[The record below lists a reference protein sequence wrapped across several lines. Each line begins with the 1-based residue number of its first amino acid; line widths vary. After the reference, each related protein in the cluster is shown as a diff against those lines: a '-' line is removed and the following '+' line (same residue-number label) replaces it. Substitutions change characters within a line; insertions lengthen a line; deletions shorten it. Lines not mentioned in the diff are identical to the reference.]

1 MHLVKIAMNNDWFLL
16 CIGGALSAFA
26 NFLISSHFEVFT
38 ILGVLVTLV
47 IGAFACFMRQHV
59 PEAIGLSIVSSIP
72 LFCIIHF
79 FVNHIDESTSYLLA
93 ALVSAGLAV
102 FLGIIIGSLLGSI
115 ARLFFDPNLLAHN
128 KRRQTNL

>member
-1 MHLVKIAMNNDWFLL
+1 MNNDWFLL

-59 PEAIGLSIVSSIP
+59 PEAVSYTHPPSP
-72 LFCIIHF
+72 R
-79 FVNHIDESTSYLLA
+79 DKRQSRMPS
-93 ALVSAGLAV
+93 SA
-102 FLGIIIGSLLGSI
+102 
-115 ARLFFDPNLLAHN
+115 
-128 KRRQTNL
+128 